1 MTRLS
6 SSLVGDAAFQA
17 LASPTV
23 LLDPDLVIRAANTAY
38 LRATGREQEDL
49 ISVNIFDA
57 FPDNPQLGGTGH
69 DRFSS
74 SFERVLVHR
83 RTDHMVVQRY
93 DVIDRGER
101 RQYVTRH
108 WVPVSSPIYDGDQV
122 VGILHRVDD
131 VTRLRPSALRALEAR
146 RDALARHEGVV
157 EADDEAH
164 ANDDVADSLIIA
176 ARDLEAMA
184 EEIDQLR
191 EALASRAVID
201 QAKGILMARYS
212 VDADAAFRRL
222 VKMSND
228 SNVRVVEVAGALV
241 YAAGG
246 AGQRRTQKS

>member
-1 MTRLS
+1 MTRPS
-6 SSLVGDAAFQA
+6 PRLVGDAAFQA

-23 LLDPDLVIRAANTAY
+23 LLDPDLVIRAANDAY

-49 ISVNIFDA
+49 ISVPLFDA
-57 FPDNPQLGGTGH
+57 FPDNPELGGAGR
-69 DRFSS
+69 DRFTS
-74 SFERVLVHR
+74 SFERVLVDQ
-83 RTDHMVVQRY
+83 RTDHLVVQRY
-93 DVIDRGER
+93 DLVDRSDPR
-101 RQYVTRH
+101 AYVTRH
-108 WVPVSSPIYDGDQV
+108 WVPVSSPILDGDEV

-146 RDALARHEGVV
+146 RDALARHLG
-157 EADDEAH
+157 EAQ

-191 EALASRAVID
+191 EALASRASID
-201 QAKGILMARYS
+201 QAKGILMARYA
-212 VDADAAFRRL
+212 VDADEAFRRL

-228 SNVRVVEVAGALV
+228 SNVRVVEVASALV

-246 AGQRRTQKS
+246 GGRRRTQNS

>member
-1 MTRLS
+1 MTRHS
-6 SSLVGDAAFQA
+6 SRLVGDAAFQA

-23 LLDPDLVIRAANTAY
+23 LLDPDLVIRAANDAY

-49 ISVNIFDA
+49 ISVPLFDA
-57 FPDNPQLGGTGH
+57 FPDNPELGGTGR
-69 DRFSS
+69 DRFTT
-74 SFERVLVHR
+74 SFERVLMER
-83 RTDHMVVQRY
+83 RTDHLVVQRY
-93 DVIDRGER
+93 DLIDRGEQC
-101 RQYVTRH
+101 QYVTRY
-108 WVPVSSPIYDGDQV
+108 WVPVSSPIYDGDEV

-146 RDALARHEGVV
+146 RDALARHH
-157 EADDEAH
+157 DEAQ

-191 EALASRAVID
+191 EALTSRSGID
-201 QAKGILMARYS
+201 QAKGILIARYGI
-212 VDADAAFRRL
+212 DADEAFRRL

-228 SNVRVVEVAGALV
+228 SNVRVAEVASALV

-246 AGQRRTQKS
+246 GKRGATGS